1 MSGEFKAVAW
11 RGIDGSLVEVW
22 EALVDVEVFKEWVG
36 MNSQARVDLREGGDF
51 HIDMQCGADKTL
63 PHHGRFLKLSRPRL
77 MEFTWISDFTNGESL
92 VRIELKAVG
101 GQTEL
106 TLTHSGLPDAAN
118 AADHEAGW
126 TEMAGTLAARVVA
139 RAGAKG

>member
-11 RGIDGSLVEVW
+11 RGIDAPIDNVW
-22 EALVDVEVFKEWVG
+22 EALNDVEVFKEWVG
-36 MNSQARVDLREGGDF
+36 MNSAARVDLREGGEF
-51 HIDMQCGADKTL
+51 HIDMQCGGDKTL
-63 PHHGRFLKLSRPRL
+63 PHYGRFVKLVKPRL

-101 GQTEL
+101 GQAEM

-126 TEMAGTLAARVVA
+126 TEMAGTLAKRVVA
-139 RAGAKG
+139 RTAKA

>member
-1 MSGEFKAVAW
+1 MSGEFKAVTW
-11 RGIDGSLVEVW
+11 RGI
-22 EALVDVEVFKEWVG
+22 EAPIGDAWKALNDVEVFKEWVG
-36 MNSQARVDLREGGDF
+36 MNSAARVDLREGGEF

-63 PHHGRFLKLSRPRL
+63 PHHGRFVKLVKPKL
-77 MEFTWISDFTNGESL
+77 MEFTWNSEFTNGESL

-101 GQTEL
+101 GQTEM

-126 TEMAGTLAARVVA
+126 TEMAETLAKRVVA
-139 RAGAKG
+139 RTAKA